1 MEQNRQLKI
10 SIIDDDVITLEKTKH
25 ILAGIGF
32 TEITTFESGLKFLDC
47 LTENPQVV
55 FLDHNME
62 EMTGFEV
69 LKKIKRFDPDI
80 YVVMHSSQQNMNV
93 ALDSLKHGA
102 FDYVIKGAGD
112 ETKIQH
118 VMKRIIDFQT
128 ILEKQRPSRWS
139 SRILT
144 LL

>member
-10 SIIDDDVITLEKTKH
+10 SIIDDDVITLEKTRH
-25 ILAGIGF
+25 ILMGIGF
-32 TEITTFESGLKFLDC
+32 TEITTFESGLKFLDH
-47 LTENPQVV
+47 LTENQQVV

-118 VMKRIIDFQT
+118 VMKRIVDFQK
-128 ILEKQRPSRWS
+128 ILEKQRPSRWRS
-139 SRILT
+139 GILT
-144 LL
+144 L